1 VDLVINIP
9 KNLTE
14 DELNNGYKVRRSA
27 VDHNVPLFT
36 NARLAGAFIDAF
48 CELDARDALSCLPIK
63 SWDEYRA

>member
-1 VDLVINIP
+1 MINIP

-14 DELNNGYKVRRSA
+14 TELNDGYRVRRGA

-48 CELDARDALSCLPIK
+48 CEMELDSLPIK
-63 SWDEYRA
+63 SWDEYM